1 MIQFSMSKALI
12 MTVVAAMVSSSHVDS
27 FSLQKNRQ
35 LASSIFKPTQ
45 RFQDK
50 QSYQMSYSVCCLC
63 GKKDIEEAEKVLK
76 EAEDALQS
84 TSLDLESSAKEKFA
98 KQLTEY
104 MAKAHTHKLEAVAA
118 AEKGLKERINEL
130 EMEVDNLK
138 HIIQTLETRG
148 ETPKMSSDGSF
159 VMPATNKELAL
170 KVEAYQKFISEYLV
184 NSLIDKQKSVEAAE
198 KKIAAM
204 YEEKA

>member
-1 MIQFSMSKALI
+1 MSQARI
-12 MTVVAAMVSSSHVDS
+12 MTVVAVMVSISNVFS
-27 FSLQKNRQ
+27 FSPQKNGR
-35 LASSIFKPTQ
+35 LGSSILFHPSQ

-50 QSYQMSYSVCCLC
+50 QSYQMSDSVCLY
-63 GKKDIEEAEKVLK
+63 GKKDVEEVEKVLK

-84 TSLDLESSAKEKFA
+84 TSLDLQSSAKEKFA
-98 KQLTEY
+98 EQLTEY

-130 EMEVDNLK
+130 ETEVENLK
-138 HIIQTLETRG
+138 HTIQTLEARG

-170 KVEAYQKFISEYLV
+170 KVEAYQKFMSEYLV
-184 NSLIDKQKSVEAAE
+184 NSLIDKQKSVQAAE
-198 KKIAAM
+198 KKITAM
-204 YEEKA
+204 YENKP